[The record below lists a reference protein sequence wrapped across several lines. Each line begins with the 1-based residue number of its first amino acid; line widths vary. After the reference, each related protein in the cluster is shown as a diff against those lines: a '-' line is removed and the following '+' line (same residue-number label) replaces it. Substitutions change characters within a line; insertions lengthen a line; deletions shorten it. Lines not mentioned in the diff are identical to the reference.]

1 MSFIHDDPEFGD
13 LLRIVAGQTRIA
25 PGLVEKDYWV
35 THTLWALHDTGFD
48 VWFKGG
54 TSLSKGFCLI
64 ERFSEDL
71 DLKILPGTV
80 SSLPPVSNWK
90 STGTNATAE
99 RRDYFAAL
107 PGLMRVPGAEV
118 TLGEVADNS
127 WRAADLRVS
136 YPGRHLADLGS
147 LMKPFVLLELG
158 SARTTP
164 AVRCDMTSFVH
175 DYLAAAK
182 QLGSFDVNRPKA
194 VRCVHPLVT
203 LVEKLDAL
211 HRRVPRE
218 DAVPATFVR
227 HFEDAARVVHGLA
240 KLPPLSDYVGVPLSL
255 MRWWRSD
262 NLRPSLRRRIMR
274 SCRPQGSAGTP
285 SAPLTQRS
293 RPCSGALGSLWT
305 MPATRSESGF
315 RNPSSEST
323 WRRTISERLA
333 LRSAGP
339 ARH

>member
-1 MSFIHDDPEFGD
+1 MSFVHDDPEFGD

-54 TSLSKGFCLI
+54 TSLSKGFRLI

-71 DLKILPGTV
+71 DLKLLPGTV

-90 STGTNATAE
+90 SAGAKATAE
-99 RRDYFAAL
+99 RRAYFAVL
-107 PGLMRVPGAEV
+107 PGLMRVPGTEV
-118 TLGEVADNS
+118 TIGEVTDKS
-127 WRAADLRVS
+127 WRAAELRVS

-182 QLGSFDVNRPKA
+182 QLSSFDDNRPKA

-240 KLPPLSDYVGVPLSL
+240 KLPPLSDYVGVRALADEMVAQRQLASL
-255 MRWWRSD
+255 
-262 NLRPSLRRRIMR
+262 
-274 SCRPQGSAGTP
+274 
-285 SAPLTQRS
+285 
-293 RPCSGALGSLWT
+293 
-305 MPATRSESGF
+305 
-315 RNPSSEST
+315 PSSSDHAFLPTAGERWDAIRAAHAAIAPMFWGSRLT
-323 WRRTISERLA
+323 LDDACDAIRSWISETFE
-333 LRSAGP
+333 
-339 ARH
+339 